1 MILLLNKSFLYS
13 WGWIRSWQAT
23 TLMTSQ
29 RRWSQIFK
37 NLFLCFLCVGFTVP
51 VELFHNARLRRI
63 MILNNFLTMRW
74 SWTSCEATWR
84 GSRGV
89 RRSQLPARRW
99 YQGGTSLYVLYF
111 IKVEPLFLAA
121 MIVCALW
128 WETRKKQEHVVCII
142 CFHLQGANRSSTHTR
157 RR

>member
-1 MILLLNKSFLYS
+1 MFLLLNK
-13 WGWIRSWQAT
+13 
-23 TLMTSQ
+23 
-29 RRWSQIFK
+29 
-37 NLFLCFLCVGFTVP
+37 NLPLQLGVNKIVTGHNADDIAETVISNFEKPFLCFGFLVFTVP
-51 VELFHNARLRRI
+51 VGWFHNARLRRI
-63 MILNNFLTMRW
+63 MILNNFLTLRW

-89 RRSQLPARRW
+89 RRSQPLARRW

-142 CFHLQGANRSSTHTR
+142 YFHLQGANRSSTHTR